1 MSLMVFKLFF
11 IHTDV
16 TFIFLGTRLKKV
28 ITGLEENLDIKTK
41 EAEHLQSLVAKMEAT
56 PGQDEMNKV
65 QISDL
70 KVELAKS
77 EESLKIRTEEL
88 LQVRKDLRTKDEE
101 IQQREIDISCLRGQ
115 VDILLEVNEKI
126 TLVGSDDDTLT
137 PDADTDHEND
147 VLLEDLEWD
156 PDSSAIKLET

>member
-1 MSLMVFKLFF
+1 MVFKLFF

>member
-1 MSLMVFKLFF
+1 MPF
-11 IHTDV
+11 
-16 TFIFLGTRLKKV
+16 TFVGTRLKKV
-28 ITGLEENLDIKTK
+28 ITGLEESLDIKTK
-41 EAEHLQSLVAKMEAT
+41 EAEHLQSLVTKMEAT

-65 QISDL
+65 QIADL

-115 VDILLEVNEKI
+115 VDILFFCNRGATFVAWRAPSEGALPI
-126 TLVGSDDDTLT
+126 PYAS
-137 PDADTDHEND
+137 P
-147 VLLEDLEWD
+147 
-156 PDSSAIKLET
+156 

>member
-1 MSLMVFKLFF
+1 M
-11 IHTDV
+11 
-16 TFIFLGTRLKKV
+16 KKC
-28 ITGLEENLDIKTK
+28 ISGLEESLDVKTR
-41 EAEHLQSLVAKMEAT
+41 EAEHLQNLVSQMEAT

-65 QISDL
+65 QIADL
-70 KVELAKS
+70 KAELAKS